1 MATGLRLTHSA
12 VAIAYTMHKA
22 PYVFPIIG
30 GRKIEHLQSN
40 IEALGIR
47 LSDEQIAHIEG
58 VLPFDKGFPNNLIV
72 SGFVT
77 ATLLAE
83 RLTVFIGRVWP
94 IPLPAHVVRHI

>member
-1 MATGLRLTHSA
+1 MRRSV

-30 GRKIEHLQSN
+30 GRKVEHLQSN

-58 VLPFDKGFPNNLIV
+58 VLPFDKGFPNSLIV
-72 SGFVT
+72 RVFVAVT
-77 ATLLAE
+77 SQS
-83 RLTVFIGRVWP
+83 I
-94 IPLPAHVVRHI
+94 